1 MAVFSEPFTFV
12 ESILIPLATVVY
24 ASSMADETTFE
35 AISTGLAGFALG
47 LPVDDQAADFLFRWR
62 ILFETIQKALF
73 QNESSNDN

>member
-24 ASSMADETTFE
+24 VSSMADETTFE

-62 ILFETIQKALF
+62 FFFETIQKTLF
-73 QNESSNDN
+73 ENES